1 MYAVAMGTSE
11 WEAFVPRSHMPHL
24 LTWGRRVFSAFIDM
38 ASPLLLLSR
47 RSSLLNRP
55 AFLYDR
61 RGDFFLPTHHH
72 AMPVLTCPVS
82 GSPMDTA
89 AAA

>member
-1 MYAVAMGTSE
+1 MNVADASFLIFAMFSDVLAPIKIT
-11 WEAFVPRSHMPHL
+11 
-24 LTWGRRVFSAFIDM
+24 LT
-38 ASPLLLLSR
+38 
-47 RSSLLNRP
+47 LLNRP